1 MEAGWKERKL
11 LTEERHMLTLKIF
24 FLILDFAR
32 EISRANKSSQL
43 KLQLWLKVTEYRL
56 FLGTTQDLPWSS
68 KGAPDQ
74 MAAKLFL
81 NVW

>member
-1 MEAGWKERKL
+1 
-11 LTEERHMLTLKIF
+11 MLTLEVF
-24 FLILDFAR
+24 FLILDFAS

-43 KLQLWLKVTEYRL
+43 KLQVWLKVTEYRL
-56 FLGTTQDLPWSS
+56 FLGTTQDLSWSS

-81 NVW
+81 SLDLMHGRGN

>member
-1 MEAGWKERKL
+1 MV
-11 LTEERHMLTLKIF
+11 TLKVF
-24 FLILDFAR
+24 FLILDFAS
-32 EISRANKSSQL
+32 EISRANESSQL
-43 KLQLWLKVTEYRL
+43 KLQVWPKVTKYRL

-81 NVW
+81 SLDLMHGRGN